1 MFFISPCAFVDFFL
15 GIQDLLIN
23 PNPDSPAQREAFDI
37 FVKDK
42 AEYKRRIQDQARR
55 NVPDSS

>member
-1 MFFISPCAFVDFFL
+1 MVFFS

-23 PNPDSPAQREAFDI
+23 PNPDSPAQREAFEA

-42 AEYKRRIQDQARR
+42 PEYSRRVQEQARR